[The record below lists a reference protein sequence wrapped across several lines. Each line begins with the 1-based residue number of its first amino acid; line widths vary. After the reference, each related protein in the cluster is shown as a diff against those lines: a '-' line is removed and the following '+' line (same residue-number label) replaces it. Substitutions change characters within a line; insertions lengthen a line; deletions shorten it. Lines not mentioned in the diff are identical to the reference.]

1 MLSYCEKYFKKAN
14 QDNSNFVSSAS
25 KSSYKF
31 EIRKDETMSA
41 IENLFEALESVVK
54 FNFDN
59 KAENEWIET
68 LLEISGA
75 SKTLKELV
83 AKMEPEMKAMNEKV
97 FPTVQELE
105 RMDKNWEMVVKS
117 YSEEQKVDIADN
129 GYAFLE
135 PEQLQ
140 LVYSGKDKSK
150 LKINLNF
157 YAKLSKEQKQKRI
170 DEDIRKL
177 AKLNPDDIRRARRQ
191 IVVHPD
197 NGEITVG
204 NNTNHHDYSQEAPGS
219 HSSVPHF
226 ITLSPW
232 AGGYRIG
239 EGFAFEVVT
248 LSPHAFFAEIMMPA
262 AIGVNFMQILVIKSK
277 CF

>member
-54 FNFDN
+54 FSFDN
-59 KAENEWIET
+59 KAENEWTET

-83 AKMEPEMKAMNEKV
+83 EKMEPEMKAMNERV

-105 RMDKNWEMVVKS
+105 RMDKNWETVVKS

-140 LVYSGKDKSK
+140 LVYSGKD
-150 LKINLNF
+150 LKRF
-157 YAKLSKEQKQKRI
+157 YR
-170 DEDIRKL
+170 
-177 AKLNPDDIRRARRQ
+177 
-191 IVVHPD
+191 
-197 NGEITVG
+197 T
-204 NNTNHHDYSQEAPGS
+204 
-219 HSSVPHF
+219 F
-226 ITLSPW
+226 
-232 AGGYRIG
+232 
-239 EGFAFEVVT
+239 
-248 LSPHAFFAEIMMPA
+248 
-262 AIGVNFMQILVIKSK
+262 
-277 CF
+277 